1 MTSTLGSPLTS
12 LAPLLWLA
20 LVLVSIPAA
29 LWLLRRSGYAGMSPR
44 TAPGAMRVVS
54 QSVLSPQHRLVTVE
68 VGEGGDRCWLVL
80 GMTGQQIV
88 VLHRLVPPPV
98 TAGQTVAVSGALALP
113 SIAGTSFGY
122 LLSQWRRGPQG
133 PAVKSHGQ

>member
-1 MTSTLGSPLTS
+1 MRGC
-12 LAPLLWLA
+12 
-20 LVLVSIPAA
+20 
-29 LWLLRRSGYAGMSPR
+29 RRGQRPE
-44 TAPGAMRVVS
+44 
-54 QSVLSPQHRLVTVE
+54 HRLVTVE

-98 TAGQTVAVSGALALP
+98 TTVQIDRISDPIAGSGLP

>member
-1 MTSTLGSPLTS
+1 MTPSLTS
-12 LAPLLWLA
+12 LTPLIWLA

-29 LWLLRRSGYAGMSPR
+29 LWLLKRSGYAGLSSR
-44 TAPGAMRVVS
+44 AVPGATRVVS

-68 VGEGGDRCWLVL
+68 VGDGADRCWLVL
-80 GMTGQQIV
+80 GMTGQQIS

-98 TAGQTVAVSGALALP
+98 AEGPGSGDAASLP

-122 LLSQWRRGPQG
+122 LLNQWRRGPQG
-133 PAVKSHGQ
+133 PAVKFHEQ

>member
-1 MTSTLGSPLTS
+1 MTSPLGSPLSS
-12 LAPLLWLA
+12 LTPLLWLA
-20 LVLVSIPAA
+20 LVLVSIPVA
-29 LWLLRRSGYAGMSPR
+29 LWLLRRSGYAGLSAR
-44 TAPGAMRVVS
+44 TTPGGMRVVS

-68 VGEGGDRCWLVL
+68 VGAGADRCWLVL

-88 VLHRLVPPPV
+88 VLHRLPVPSEAPAPVPPV
-98 TAGQTVAVSGALALP
+98 TTLP

-133 PAVKSHGQ
+133 PTVQSHGQ

>member
-1 MTSTLGSPLTS
+1 MTSTLGTPLSS
-12 LAPLLWLA
+12 LTPLLWLA

-29 LWLLRRSGYAGMSPR
+29 LWLLRRSGYAGLSGR
-44 TAPGAMRVVS
+44 TVPGAMRVVS

-68 VGEGGDRCWLVL
+68 VGEGADRCWLVL
-80 GMTGQQIV
+80 GMTGQQIA
-88 VLHRLVPPPV
+88 VLHRLPAPPDALAAVPVPPV
-98 TAGQTVAVSGALALP
+98 TTLP

-133 PAVKSHGQ
+133 PTVQSHEQ